1 MGQPKLKNEK
11 RSGSKRDSL
20 EDIKTYYRSN
30 QEDTRLDVQ
39 QLEFRVTLSLFG
51 KYLKPASNLLELG
64 AGSGRYTLP
73 LLKQGH
79 HVTAIELVE
88 DLTNQNKARVEREGL
103 IDRAAFTSGDARSLI
118 RETVGAFDAV
128 LAMGPFYH
136 LVEEADRDEL
146 MNATAEKTRKG
157 GLVITTHLTRLGVVA
172 YMLARFPVWALQS
185 PKQVTQILEAG
196 HLWDHPRNGDF
207 RGYFCTAEEVRDL
220 HESAG
225 LEVIGLHSQ
234 DPAIGAV
241 DEIFSALPPEL
252 QDPWTEILV
261 KLSEDPLAL
270 GSGRSLLCV
279 SRK

>member
-20 EDIKTYYRSN
+20 DDIKTYYRSN
-30 QEDTRLDVQ
+30 QEETRLDVQ
-39 QLEFRVTLSLFG
+39 QLEYRVTLGLFA
-51 KYLKPASNLLELG
+51 KYVKPSSKILELG

-73 LLKQGH
+73 LVKQGH

-88 DLTNQNKARVEREGL
+88 ELTNQNRARVEREGFL
-103 IDRAAFTSGDARSLI
+103 DRATFFSGDARHVI
-118 RETVGAFDAV
+118 RETAGAFDTV

-136 LVEEADRDEL
+136 LIDGQDRIEL
-146 MNATAEKTRKG
+146 MSTVTEKTRKG
-157 GLVITTHLTRLGVVA
+157 GLVMTTHLTRLGVIA

-185 PKQVTQILEAG
+185 PKQVAQILEAG
-196 HLWDHPRNGDF
+196 YLWDHPRNGDF
-207 RGYFCTAEEVRDL
+207 RGYFCTADEVREL
-220 HESAG
+220 HEAAG
-225 LEVIGLHSQ
+225 LEIIGLHSQ

-241 DEIFSALPPEL
+241 DEIYSALPPEL
-252 QDPWTEILV
+252 KDSWSDILV
-261 KLSEDPLAL
+261 KLSSDPLAL